1 MEIVENYNRYQ
12 IALSDY
18 CDTLLILH
26 MKIKENN
33 ISHESKNTL
42 FCPTIQFDVGRPRS
56 GTGC

>member
-26 MKIKENN
+26 MKIGNP
-33 ISHESKNTL
+33 IYYESKNTF
-42 FCPTIQFDVGRPRS
+42 FCPVIQFDASLPCS
-56 GTGC
+56 GTGY